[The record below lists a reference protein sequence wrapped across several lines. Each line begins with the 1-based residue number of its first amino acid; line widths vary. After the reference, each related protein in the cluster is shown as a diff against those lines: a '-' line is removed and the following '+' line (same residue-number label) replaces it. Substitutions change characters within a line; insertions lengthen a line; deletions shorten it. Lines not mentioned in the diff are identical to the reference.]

1 MRATKSELP
10 SSGQNRSR
18 RPRGTLTPAH
28 LDRLQ
33 QIKDVATQYFY
44 AQGYA
49 ATDLRQI
56 ADGADMHVSS
66 LYNYITGK
74 EQLLFEIMH
83 EGMIEIT
90 AGLDKA
96 LKSSDDPAEQLRAA
110 LEAHILHHA
119 HRRYRAWTSHI
130 ELRSLT
136 ADYLKKIQT
145 MRRSYE
151 QRWIEVLERGMASGQ
166 FRKTD
171 PKLTMYGL
179 LAPGQTVSRWYE
191 PGGRMS
197 AEDIARTLTETAL
210 SGLLS
215 R

>member
-1 MRATKSELP
+1 MNVAKTGLP
-10 SSGQNRSR
+10 SSGPHRSR
-18 RPRGTLTPAH
+18 RPRGTLTAAH

-56 ADGADMHVSS
+56 ADGAHMHVSS

-74 EQLLFEIMH
+74 EQLLYDIMY
-83 EGMIEIT
+83 EGMVEIT
-90 AGLDKA
+90 AGLDEA
-96 LKSSDDPAEQLRAA
+96 LKGSDDPADQLRAA

-136 ADYLKKIQT
+136 GDYLKEIQA
-145 MRRSYE
+145 MRRAYE
-151 QRWIEVLERGMASGQ
+151 QRWIEVLERGMATGL
-166 FRKTD
+166 FRKCD

-179 LAPGQTVSRWYE
+179 LAPGQTVSRWYQ

-197 AEDIARTLTETAL
+197 AEEIARTLTETAL

>member
-1 MRATKSELP
+1 MP
-10 SSGQNRSR
+10 SASPHRSR

-33 QIKDVATQYFY
+33 QIKEVATQYFY

-56 ADGADMHVSS
+56 ADGAHMHVSS
-66 LYNYITGK
+66 LYNYISGK
-74 EQLLFEIMH
+74 EQLLYEIMY
-83 EGMIEIT
+83 EGMVEIT
-90 AGLDKA
+90 EGLDAA
-96 LKSSDDPAEQLRAA
+96 LKGTDDPAVQLRAA
-110 LEAHILHHA
+110 LQAHILHHA

-136 ADYLKKIQT
+136 NDYLKEIQS
-145 MRRSYE
+145 MRRAYE
-151 QRWIEVLERGMASGQ
+151 ERWIEVLERGMASGQ
-166 FRKTD
+166 FRRCD

-179 LAPGQTVSRWYE
+179 LAAGQTVSRWYE
-191 PGGRMS
+191 PNGRMS
-197 AEDIARTLTETAL
+197 AEEIATTLTETAL